1 MRKAWIKFCVAAF
14 FLSGCQPTVTL
25 DRQQLAENT
34 RQVFEQLQS
43 GDFSAVVARMD
54 EKLAAQVNETVLKNK
69 WHQMV
74 SQLGEYRGI
83 DIVDVQQRQK
93 QWLCTLR
100 ADYEHQGLQLSAV
113 VQRDGTITGI
123 QLDFSARIRPMEE
136 TEFYQE
142 VLVQIETQLTGKL
155 TLPKQEEQ
163 PPVVI
168 VFHGSR
174 QHDMDGAGGDDTAR
188 PLADLAHALAQRGIA
203 TLRYSSSRDTDPWQA
218 EAQMTIETEVLEA
231 VDEAIRLVGE
241 MDSVNNRQI
250 FVAGHGLGGMLIP
263 RIAADHPELSGV
275 ISLAGTLRPADEVL
289 ADQLA
294 AQVESESAMTE
305 EEKQAALSQYA
316 LELKRIRQLEEK
328 TPSQMILGQPS
339 GYWYSLNQACGMNYL
354 DALQTMPILVLQGE
368 KDTQIT
374 TEADYSLWQTAL
386 EEYPQAEF
394 KLYPALDH
402 WFMPDPTS
410 AENHDEAER
419 HVSEEVADDIAAWIE
434 TLQNQPGN
442 RHDFSD

>member
-1 MRKAWIKFCVAAF
+1 MRKAWIRFCVAAF
-14 FLSGCQPTVTL
+14 FLSGCQPIATP

-83 DIVDVQQRQK
+83 DSVDVQQRQK
-93 QWLCTLR
+93 QWLCTLL

-123 QLDFSARIRPMEE
+123 QLDFSARVRPMEE

-142 VLVQIETQLTGKL
+142 VPVQIETQLTGKL

-168 VFHGSR
+168 V
-174 QHDMDGAGGDDTAR
+174 
-188 PLADLAHALAQRGIA
+188 AHALAQRGIA

-316 LELKRIRQLEEK
+316 LELERIRQLEEK

-354 DALQTMPILVLQGE
+354 DALHTMPIIFLFL
-368 KDTQIT
+368 
-374 TEADYSLWQTAL
+374 
-386 EEYPQAEF
+386 
-394 KLYPALDH
+394 
-402 WFMPDPTS
+402 
-410 AENHDEAER
+410 
-419 HVSEEVADDIAAWIE
+419 
-434 TLQNQPGN
+434 
-442 RHDFSD
+442 